1 MQKTF
6 LTLFISLACISLSA
20 QSSISKG
27 LWRAAIIRPDGKEIV
42 FSLRAA
48 EQSHKI
54 IFYLDNASE
63 AMKINDVQFK
73 EDSIIINMPVFES
86 GFRAKIISKDSLDGV
101 WIRASIGKNIILPFT
116 ASAAY
121 PARFTAK
128 YGNASKNISGK
139 YAVTFLKDSSPAIG
153 TFTQTGNI
161 IQGSV
166 LTPTGDDR
174 YLEGIVS
181 ADSLWLSG
189 FDGIHSLL
197 YTAKIA
203 GSGLTGTVYSGA
215 TAKEDFTAQLS
226 DHPTLPNSAA
236 MYIKDGQNGHLNFT
250 FKDLDGKNISI
261 NDPRFKNK
269 VVIID
274 IMGSWCPNCMDET
287 AFLSDYYKKNKT
299 RGVEIIGLC
308 YELTTDFNRSRNSI
322 EKFKKQFDVQ
332 YPLLITG
339 VSVADP
345 QRTEKT
351 LPQLTPIKMFP
362 TTIILDKTGKIRKI
376 DTGFEGP
383 ATGDYYTD
391 YVSEFSTLIDQL
403 LSE

>member
-1 MQKTF
+1 MQKAF
-6 LTLFISLACISLSA
+6 LTFIISLACISLSA
-20 QSSISKG
+20 QSIISIG

-42 FSLRAA
+42 FNLRSA
-48 EQSHKI
+48 EENQKT

-63 AMKINDVQFK
+63 AMKIKDVQFK
-73 EDSIIINMPVFES
+73 DDSVIINMPVFES
-86 GFRAKIISKDSLDGV
+86 GFRAKIISKDSLNGV

-116 ASAAY
+116 ATAKQ
-121 PARFTAK
+121 PARFIPL

-139 YAVTFLKDSSPAIG
+139 YAVTFLRDSESAIG
-153 TFTQTGNI
+153 TFTQTGNK

-181 ADSLWLSG
+181 ADSVWLSG

-197 YTAKIA
+197 YTAKIE
-203 GSGLTGTVYSGA
+203 GNTLTGTVYSGA
-215 TAKEDFTAQLS
+215 SAKQDFTAQLS
-226 DHPTLPNSAA
+226 DNPTLPNSAA
-236 MYIKDGQNGHLNFT
+236 MYVRNGEDGHLNFT
-250 FKDLDGKNISI
+250 FKDLNGKNVSI
-261 NDPRFKNK
+261 NDARFKNK
-269 VVIID
+269 VVVID

-287 AFLSDYYKKNKT
+287 AFLSEYYKKNKS
-299 RGVEIIGLC
+299 RGVEMIGLC
-308 YELTTDFNRSRNSI
+308 YELTTDFNRSKKSI

-345 QRTEKT
+345 LRTEKT

-391 YVSEFSTLIDQL
+391 YVNEFNTLMDKL
-403 LSE
+403 LNE